1 MSADPVPSDVSIEP
15 LTDWLYCLRTPVVA
29 VYAIRQSTGFVLIDS
44 GIVGYERAYLDALAR
59 IEGGSPES
67 VRVTEILLTHGHDD
81 HTGSAAAL
89 KAITG
94 ASVRGPALDADVIEG
109 RSPRAAP
116 RLRGWEIPLFERF
129 GHVDPAPPVALD
141 GLVNDGDSLGWERP
155 AHVVA
160 APGHT
165 AGSIAVFLPEELVLI
180 AGDAVATMSG
190 EPTPG
195 VFNVDPEQAQDTFGR
210 LGALGARI
218 LCVGH
223 GPAITVTT
231 QAPPADAD
239 AGAGA
244 RAARYAA
251 LRWNTPLSEEHA
263 DHLIERLAV
272 GPRTSVLD
280 LGCGWGE
287 LLARTVASAASAD
300 CTGIGVDTDTGQLD
314 RGRGLIRELGL
325 ETQVAFEESPA
336 QEWSRP
342 ADRIICVGASHA
354 WGGTLE
360 ALEALARVVTP
371 GGRLLFGDGCWEAPP
386 TPNAEAI
393 FTDVLSL
400 AEITDC
406 AVASGWR
413 TLHLSTASQREWDEF
428 ESDWRLGTEKW
439 LMAHPE
445 AAEAPRLREEL
456 DERLAEYVQIYR
468 GVLGFCYLVLAR

>member
-1 MSADPVPSDVSIEP
+1 MSVDPVPSDVRIEP

-44 GIVGYERAYLDALAR
+44 GLVGYEQAYLDALAR
-59 IEGGSPES
+59 IEGGSPET
-67 VRVTEILLTHGHDD
+67 VRITEILLTHGHDD

-94 ASVRGPALDADVIEG
+94 ATVRGSTLDADVIAG
-109 RSPRAAP
+109 RSPRAGP
-116 RLRGWEIPLFERF
+116 RLRDWELPLFERF

-141 GLVNDGDSLGWERP
+141 GFVSDGDSLGWER
-155 AHVVA
+155 AAQAVA

-165 AGSIAVFLPEELVLI
+165 VGSIAVFLSEDRVLI

-195 VFNVDPEQAQDTFGR
+195 VFNVDPEQAQDTFRR
-210 LGALGARI
+210 LGELDARI

-223 GPAITVTT
+223 GPAITVDA
-231 QAPPADAD
+231 QPPPADAD
-239 AGAGA
+239 PDA
-244 RAARYAA
+244 RSARYAT
-251 LRWNTPLSEEHA
+251 LPWNTPLSEEHA

-272 GPRTSVLD
+272 GPRMSVLD

-287 LLARTVASAASAD
+287 LLARTVAGAGSAD
-300 CTGIGVDTDTGQLD
+300 CTGIGVDTDAGQLD
-314 RGRGLIRELGL
+314 RGRELIRERGL
-325 ETQVAFEESPA
+325 QGQVTFVNSPA

-354 WGGTLE
+354 WGGTQE
-360 ALEALARVVTP
+360 ALEALARLVTP

-393 FTDVLSL
+393 ITDVLPL
-400 AEITDC
+400 AELTDR

-428 ESDWRLGTEKW
+428 ESD
-439 LMAHPE
+439 
-445 AAEAPRLREEL
+445 
-456 DERLAEYVQIYR
+456 QIYR